1 MCPVWWGENVP
12 EGHQSVQDLHGQY
25 CMALVRAEG
34 LLTGAKSRDIF
45 DENLIQS
52 TQELR
57 LSQGFP
63 FQEDDDAEHSQEQ
76 LCGFYSVA
84 QSDLWLEPSSTFF
97 RRDLIMAIYRRSLL
111 TTQSSSTVIGPNN
124 YVQKYLSLSL

>member
-12 EGHQSVQDLHGQY
+12 EGHQSVQDLPGQY

-57 LSQGFP
+57 LSQRFP

-84 QSDLWLEPSSTFF
+84 QSEKMLNCVQARGL
-97 RRDLIMAIYRRSLL
+97 RDLIMAIYRRSLL
-111 TTQSSSTVIGPNN
+111 TTLSSSTVIGPNN
-124 YVQKYLSLSL
+124 YVHKIS